1 MTFFSAV
8 SVDVCIAT
16 YKRLD
21 LIRQLLES
29 LAVQTIIDSL
39 KLRIIIIDNDPEKSA
54 KTTVDTFFSD
64 KDIAYIYDVQ
74 PEKNISLTRNKAL
87 DYATADYLAFID
99 DDEWASPDWLIH
111 LLQTCQRYNADVIFG
126 PVIPQFPE
134 DTPDWIIKGGF
145 FNRKANKTGDIMTH
159 GATSNTLIKSPEKF
173 KNTLRFDP
181 KYGLTGGEDTDL
193 FTRLHINGA
202 KLVWCSEALVYEVVP
217 KQRMTINW
225 LAKRAFRGGQ
235 NYAQVHLKNLSLSK
249 RIIWFIRR
257 FCYLALAIALFP
269 LSLLLG
275 KAKWVWALRKIMT
288 NVGQL
293 SMFVTDNAYQEYK

>member
-99 DDEWASPDWLIH
+99 DDV
-111 LLQTCQRYNADVIFG
+111 NA
-126 PVIPQFPE
+126 
-134 DTPDWIIKGGF
+134 
-145 FNRKANKTGDIMTH
+145 IMPMSSLARLSH
-159 GATSNTLIKSPEKF
+159 NFQKI
-173 KNTLRFDP
+173 R
-181 KYGLTGGEDTDL
+181 LTG
-193 FTRLHINGA
+193 
-202 KLVWCSEALVYEVVP
+202 
-217 KQRMTINW
+217 
-225 LAKRAFRGGQ
+225 
-235 NYAQVHLKNLSLSK
+235 
-249 RIIWFIRR
+249 
-257 FCYLALAIALFP
+257 
-269 LSLLLG
+269 
-275 KAKWVWALRKIMT
+275 
-288 NVGQL
+288 
-293 SMFVTDNAYQEYK
+293 